1 MKFSS
6 TDDGRI
12 SYQPVADFHSQDREN
27 ECQQNCQ
34 QPKKLV
40 PVEVPVIPRETVIIL
55 DQFPKKPKTCSRWL
69 RTHPTTAKCDQKT
82 IKKVPV
88 KVPVNG

>member
-1 MKFSS
+1 MTAESAINRW
-6 TDDGRI
+6 RI
-12 SYQPVADFHSQDREN
+12 SIHGSAKMSI
-27 ECQQNCQ
+27 QQNCQ

-55 DQFPKKPKTCSRWL
+55 AEFPKKPKTCSRWL